1 MYFIITTLESGWALA
16 GVIHLNYHLVP
27 DISWTVDSVDTLELV
42 DTGTQPRRSSR
53 PNLPAAGRT
62 ESEPS
67 PPASFSKKRILY
79 VYFGSLGG
87 GGGGQEA
94 AAAAGTGHY
103 IHVCQPGHCQPRCRR
118 YVSL

>member
-1 MYFIITTLESGWALA
+1 MWTRWSWWTLGHSPDGLLVQTSLLLA
-16 GVIHLNYHLVP
+16 
-27 DISWTVDSVDTLELV
+27 
-42 DTGTQPRRSSR
+42 
-53 PNLPAAGRT
+53 A

-103 IHVCQPGHCQPRCRR
+103 IHVCQPGHCQPRCAAMCRYNGSIFHEKRR
-118 YVSL
+118 AWNGLHPLQF